1 MFVRVPI
8 QLLHSDHAG
17 THWAEGSIRALMYL
31 NAIEGVS
38 STPLK
43 KVVKGGRRMAKFRI
57 YRPGV
62 VPVSEVE
69 LSQEEFLKAASAAA
83 GSDDAADGSIGDGSD
98 GGAGGKGM
106 SPAELKE
113 AERASKEMLAEAEA
127 ERDRMLEEARTEAE
141 QIKKD
146 AEEKGYNDGYQQG
159 LADGEDAAEKK
170 ANAIY
175 RERINQWETAVAGA
189 IDGIQQERKESFQR
203 YLEELKDVVLTIA
216 EKVIHVSLGTS
227 GEVIKKMIVTEVE
240 KLHKTEWIKIYI
252 DKVDYDR
259 LVEVDEDVARE
270 LYRVSDNIKFVVM
283 DKEQSGYVVIETPQ
297 EMIDIGVD
305 TQLENVKEAVK
316 SVPLGGDSEEG

>member
-17 THWAEGSIRALMYL
+17 THWAEVSIRALMFL

-98 GGAGGKGM
+98 GGAGGKDV

-127 ERDRMLEEARTEAE
+127 EKERLLEEARAEAE

-159 LADGEDAAEKK
+159 LVDGEDAAEKK

-175 RERINQWETAVAGA
+175 RERIDQWETAVAGA
-189 IDGIQQERKESFQR
+189 IDGIQKERKESFQR
-203 YLEELKDVVLTIA
+203 YLEELKDVVLMIA

-316 SVPLGGDSEEG
+316 SVPLGTEES

>member
-17 THWAEGSIRALMYL
+17 THWAEVSIRALMFL

-98 GGAGGKGM
+98 GGAGGKDV

-113 AERASKEMLAEAEA
+113 AERASQEMLAEAEA
-127 ERDRMLEEARTEAE
+127 EKERLLEEARAEAE

-305 TQLENVKEAVK
+305 TQLENVKQAVK
-316 SVPLGGDSEEG
+316 GVPLGTEES

>member
-1 MFVRVPI
+1 
-8 QLLHSDHAG
+8 
-17 THWAEGSIRALMYL
+17 
-31 NAIEGVS
+31 
-38 STPLK
+38 
-43 KVVKGGRRMAKFRI
+43 MAKFRI

-62 VPVSEVE
+62 VPVSDVE
-69 LSQEEFLKAASAAA
+69 LSQEEFLKAASAAPV
-83 GSDDAADGSIGDGSD
+83 GDDAADGGIGGSD
-98 GGAGGKGM
+98 GGAGSAGKGM

-113 AERASKEMLAEAEA
+113 AERASQEMLAEAEA
-127 ERDRMLEEARTEAE
+127 EKERLLEEARAEAE

-159 LADGEDAAEKK
+159 LVDGEDAAEKK

-175 RERINQWETAVAGA
+175 RERIDQWETAVAGA
-189 IDGIQQERKESFQR
+189 IDGIQKERKESFQR

>member
-1 MFVRVPI
+1 
-8 QLLHSDHAG
+8 
-17 THWAEGSIRALMYL
+17 
-31 NAIEGVS
+31 
-38 STPLK
+38 
-43 KVVKGGRRMAKFRI
+43 MAKFRI

-62 VPVSEVE
+62 VPVSDVE
-69 LSQEEFLKAASAAA
+69 LSQEEFLKAASAAPA
-83 GSDDAADGSIGDGSD
+83 GDDAADGGIGGSD
-98 GGAGGKGM
+98 GGAGSAGKGM

-113 AERASKEMLAEAEA
+113 AERASQEMLAEAEA
-127 ERDRMLEEARTEAE
+127 EKERLLEEARAEAE

-159 LADGEDAAEKK
+159 LVDGEDAAEKK

-175 RERINQWETAVAGA
+175 RERIDQWETAVAGA
-189 IDGIQQERKESFQR
+189 IDGIQKERKESFQR

-305 TQLENVKEAVK
+305 TQLENVKQAVK

>member
-1 MFVRVPI
+1 
-8 QLLHSDHAG
+8 
-17 THWAEGSIRALMYL
+17 
-31 NAIEGVS
+31 
-38 STPLK
+38 
-43 KVVKGGRRMAKFRI
+43 MAKFRI

-62 VPVSEVE
+62 VPVSDVE
-69 LSQEEFLKAASAAA
+69 LSQEEFLKAASAAPV
-83 GSDDAADGSIGDGSD
+83 GDDAADGGISGSD
-98 GGAGGKGM
+98 GGAGSAGKGM

-113 AERASKEMLAEAEA
+113 AERASQEMLAEAEA
-127 ERDRMLEEARTEAE
+127 EKERLLEEARAEAE

-159 LADGEDAAEKK
+159 LVDGEDAAEKK

-175 RERINQWETAVAGA
+175 RERIDQWETAVAGA
-189 IDGIQQERKESFQR
+189 IDGIQKERKESFQR

-305 TQLENVKEAVK
+305 TQLENVKQAVK

>member
-1 MFVRVPI
+1 M
-8 QLLHSDHAG
+8 
-17 THWAEGSIRALMYL
+17 
-31 NAIEGVS
+31 
-38 STPLK
+38 
-43 KVVKGGRRMAKFRI
+43 
-57 YRPGV
+57 
-62 VPVSEVE
+62 
-69 LSQEEFLKAASAAA
+69 
-83 GSDDAADGSIGDGSD
+83 
-98 GGAGGKGM
+98 
-106 SPAELKE
+106 
-113 AERASKEMLAEAEA
+113 
-127 ERDRMLEEARTEAE
+127 
-141 QIKKD
+141 
-146 AEEKGYNDGYQQG
+146 
-159 LADGEDAAEKK
+159 
-170 ANAIY
+170 
-175 RERINQWETAVAGA
+175 AGA
-189 IDGIQQERKESFQR
+189 IDGIQKERKESFQR

-316 SVPLGGDSEEG
+316 SVPLGTEES

>member
-17 THWAEGSIRALMYL
+17 THWAEGSIRALMFL

-83 GSDDAADGSIGDGSD
+83 GSDDAADGSIGDRSD
-98 GGAGGKGM
+98 GSAGGKDV

-305 TQLENVKEAVK
+305 TQLENVKQAVK

>member
-1 MFVRVPI
+1 
-8 QLLHSDHAG
+8 
-17 THWAEGSIRALMYL
+17 
-31 NAIEGVS
+31 
-38 STPLK
+38 
-43 KVVKGGRRMAKFRI
+43 MAKFRI

-62 VPVSEVE
+62 VPVSDVE
-69 LSQEEFLKAASAAA
+69 LSQEEFLKAASAAPA
-83 GSDDAADGSIGDGSD
+83 GDDAADGGIGGSD
-98 GGAGGKGM
+98 GGAGSAGKGM

-113 AERASKEMLAEAEA
+113 AERASQEMLAEAEA
-127 ERDRMLEEARTEAE
+127 EKERLLEEARAEAE

-159 LADGEDAAEKK
+159 LVDGEDAAEKK

-175 RERINQWETAVAGA
+175 RERIDQWETAVAGA
-189 IDGIQQERKESFQR
+189 IDGIQKERKESFQR

-240 KLHKTEWIKIYI
+240 KLHKTECIKIYI

-316 SVPLGGDSEEG
+316 SVPLGTEES

>member
-1 MFVRVPI
+1 MVQVRAAHGAEALAVRLAEQLQRKLQQQRVLCRVLQFQGVALEQVEVRIVRVR
-8 QLLHSDHAG
+8 LLGEQRVDL
-17 THWAEGSIRALMYL
+17 RAHGHL
-31 NAIEGVS
+31 NG
-38 STPLK
+38 
-43 KVVKGGRRMAKFRI
+43 F
-57 YRPGV
+57 
-62 VPVSEVE
+62 
-69 LSQEEFLKAASAAA
+69 QASAAA

-98 GGAGGKGM
+98 GGAGGKDV

-127 ERDRMLEEARTEAE
+127 EKERLLEEARAEAE

-159 LADGEDAAEKK
+159 LVDGEDAAEKK

-175 RERINQWETAVAGA
+175 RERIDQWETAVAGA
-189 IDGIQQERKESFQR
+189 IDGIQKERKESFQR

-305 TQLENVKEAVK
+305 TQLENVKQAVK

>member
-113 AERASKEMLAEAEA
+113 AERASQEMLAEAEA
-127 ERDRMLEEARTEAE
+127 EKERLLEEARAEAE

-175 RERINQWETAVAGA
+175 RERIDQWETAVAGA

-305 TQLENVKEAVK
+305 TQLENVKQAVK

>member
-98 GGAGGKGM
+98 GGAGGKDV

-127 ERDRMLEEARTEAE
+127 EKERLLEEARAEAE

-159 LADGEDAAEKK
+159 LVDGEDAAEKK

-175 RERINQWETAVAGA
+175 RERIDQWETAVAGA
-189 IDGIQQERKESFQR
+189 IDGIQKERKESFQR

-305 TQLENVKEAVK
+305 TQLENVKQAVK

>member
-1 MFVRVPI
+1 
-8 QLLHSDHAG
+8 
-17 THWAEGSIRALMYL
+17 
-31 NAIEGVS
+31 
-38 STPLK
+38 
-43 KVVKGGRRMAKFRI
+43 MAKFRI

-62 VPVSEVE
+62 VPVSDVE
-69 LSQEEFLKAASAAA
+69 LSQEEFLKAASAAPV
-83 GSDDAADGSIGDGSD
+83 GDDAADGGIGGSD
-98 GGAGGKGM
+98 GGAGSAGKGM

-113 AERASKEMLAEAEA
+113 AERASQEMLAEAEA
-127 ERDRMLEEARTEAE
+127 EKERLLEEARAEAE

-159 LADGEDAAEKK
+159 LVDGEDAAEKK

-175 RERINQWETAVAGA
+175 RERIDQWETAVAGA
-189 IDGIQQERKESFQR
+189 IDGIQKERKESFQR

-316 SVPLGGDSEEG
+316 SVPLGTEES

>member
-17 THWAEGSIRALMYL
+17 THWAEVSIRALMFL

-98 GGAGGKGM
+98 GGAGGKDV

-127 ERDRMLEEARTEAE
+127 EKERLLEEARAEAE

-159 LADGEDAAEKK
+159 LVDGEDAAEKK

-175 RERINQWETAVAGA
+175 RERIDQWETAVAGA
-189 IDGIQQERKESFQR
+189 IDGIQKERKESFQR
-203 YLEELKDVVLTIA
+203 YLEELKDVVLMIA

-305 TQLENVKEAVK
+305 TQLENVKQAVK
-316 SVPLGGDSEEG
+316 SVPLGTEES

>member
-17 THWAEGSIRALMYL
+17 THWAEVSIRALMFL

-69 LSQEEFLKAASAAA
+69 LSQEEFLKAASAAPV
-83 GSDDAADGSIGDGSD
+83 GDDAADGSIGDGSD
-98 GGAGGKGM
+98 GGAGGKDV

-113 AERASKEMLAEAEA
+113 AERASQEMLAEAEA
-127 ERDRMLEEARTEAE
+127 EKERLLEEARAEAE

-203 YLEELKDVVLTIA
+203 YL

-305 TQLENVKEAVK
+305 TQLENVKQAVK
-316 SVPLGGDSEEG
+316 GVPLGTEES

>member
-17 THWAEGSIRALMYL
+17 THWAEGSIRALMFL

-83 GSDDAADGSIGDGSD
+83 GSDDAADGSIGDRSD
-98 GGAGGKGM
+98 GSAGGKDV

-305 TQLENVKEAVK
+305 TQLENVKQAVK
-316 SVPLGGDSEEG
+316 SVPLGTEES

>member
-1 MFVRVPI
+1 
-8 QLLHSDHAG
+8 
-17 THWAEGSIRALMYL
+17 
-31 NAIEGVS
+31 
-38 STPLK
+38 
-43 KVVKGGRRMAKFRI
+43 MAKFRI

-62 VPVSEVE
+62 VPVSDVE
-69 LSQEEFLKAASAAA
+69 LSQEEFLKAASAAPA
-83 GSDDAADGSIGDGSD
+83 GDDAADGGIGGSD
-98 GGAGGKGM
+98 GGAGSAGKGM

-113 AERASKEMLAEAEA
+113 AERASQEMLAEAEA
-127 ERDRMLEEARTEAE
+127 EKERLLEEARAEAE

-159 LADGEDAAEKK
+159 LVDGEDAAEKK

-175 RERINQWETAVAGA
+175 RERIDQWETAVAGA
-189 IDGIQQERKESFQR
+189 IDGIQKERKESFQR

-316 SVPLGGDSEEG
+316 SVPLGTEES

>member
-1 MFVRVPI
+1 
-8 QLLHSDHAG
+8 
-17 THWAEGSIRALMYL
+17 
-31 NAIEGVS
+31 
-38 STPLK
+38 
-43 KVVKGGRRMAKFRI
+43 MAKFRI

-98 GGAGGKGM
+98 GGAGGKDV

-127 ERDRMLEEARTEAE
+127 EKERLLEEARAEAE

-159 LADGEDAAEKK
+159 LVDGEDAAEKK

-175 RERINQWETAVAGA
+175 RERIDQWETAVAGA
-189 IDGIQQERKESFQR
+189 IDGIQKERKESFQR

>member
-17 THWAEGSIRALMYL
+17 THWAEVSIRALMFL

-83 GSDDAADGSIGDGSD
+83 GSDDAADGSIGDRSD
-98 GGAGGKGM
+98 GSAGGKDV

-305 TQLENVKEAVK
+305 TQLENVKEAAR

>member
-1 MFVRVPI
+1 
-8 QLLHSDHAG
+8 
-17 THWAEGSIRALMYL
+17 
-31 NAIEGVS
+31 
-38 STPLK
+38 
-43 KVVKGGRRMAKFRI
+43 MAKFRI

-62 VPVSEVE
+62 VPVSDVE

-98 GGAGGKGM
+98 GGAGGKDV

-127 ERDRMLEEARTEAE
+127 EKERLLEEARAEAE

-159 LADGEDAAEKK
+159 LVDGEDAAEKK

-175 RERINQWETAVAGA
+175 RERIDQWETAVAGA
-189 IDGIQQERKESFQR
+189 IDGIQKERKESFQR
-203 YLEELKDVVLTIA
+203 YLEELKDVVLMIA

-316 SVPLGGDSEEG
+316 SVPLGTEES

>member
-17 THWAEGSIRALMYL
+17 THWAEGSIRALMFL

-98 GGAGGKGM
+98 GGAGGKDV

-113 AERASKEMLAEAEA
+113 AERASQEMLAEAEA

-316 SVPLGGDSEEG
+316 SVPLGTEES

>member
-83 GSDDAADGSIGDGSD
+83 GSDDAADGSIGDRSD
-98 GGAGGKGM
+98 GSAGGKDV

-175 RERINQWETAVAGA
+175 RERIDQWETAVAGA

-305 TQLENVKEAVK
+305 TQLENVKQAVK

>member
-1 MFVRVPI
+1 
-8 QLLHSDHAG
+8 
-17 THWAEGSIRALMYL
+17 
-31 NAIEGVS
+31 
-38 STPLK
+38 
-43 KVVKGGRRMAKFRI
+43 MAKFRI

-62 VPVSEVE
+62 VPVSDVE
-69 LSQEEFLKAASAAA
+69 LSQEEFLKAASAAPV
-83 GSDDAADGSIGDGSD
+83 GDDAADGGIGGSD
-98 GGAGGKGM
+98 GGAGSAGKGM

-113 AERASKEMLAEAEA
+113 AERASQEMLAEAEA
-127 ERDRMLEEARTEAE
+127 EKERLLEEARAEAE

-159 LADGEDAAEKK
+159 LVDGEDAAEKK

-175 RERINQWETAVAGA
+175 RERIDQWETAVAGA
-189 IDGIQQERKESFQR
+189 IDGIQKERKESFQR
-203 YLEELKDVVLTIA
+203 YLEELKDVVLMIA

-316 SVPLGGDSEEG
+316 SVPLGTEES

>member
-17 THWAEGSIRALMYL
+17 THWAEGSIRALMFL

-98 GGAGGKGM
+98 GGAGGKDV

-113 AERASKEMLAEAEA
+113 AERASQEMLAEAEA
-127 ERDRMLEEARTEAE
+127 EKERLLEEARAEAE

-305 TQLENVKEAVK
+305 TQLENVKQAVK
-316 SVPLGGDSEEG
+316 SVPLGTEES